1 MISNYLDSSIAYEG
15 FTPMQRPRRLQ
26 TLSTLTILIAVFSLV
41 FVPGCARKDATHPS
55 TSRTGANMVTIKGS
69 DTMVHLVSSWAE
81 NFMKTTPDIQVSVTG
96 GGSGT
101 GISALMNG
109 TTDLASSSRDLSDKE
124 KAQAAQKGVA
134 LKEIPVGL
142 DGLSVIANP
151 GNPVQALSMAQLKD
165 IFTGKITSWRAV
177 GGPDL
182 PILVYSRE
190 SSSGTYAFFQE
201 HVLQKQDYTK
211 SARLM
216 PASSGIVEAVAAD
229 EGGLGYV
236 GLDYAEKAGGR
247 IKVLG
252 VQAVSGSSA
261 VMPTVE
267 TVQNKT
273 YPIAR
278 ALYLV
283 TPAKPSE
290 VAQKFITY
298 AISKEGQN
306 IVQQSGYIPVQH
318 Q

>member
-1 MISNYLDSSIAYEG
+1 MH
-15 FTPMQRPRRLQ
+15 RPWRLE
-26 TLSTLTILIAVFSLV
+26 TLSTLTLLIAVISL
-41 FVPGCARKDATHPS
+41 FFTAGCARKDAAHTPAAKA
-55 TSRTGANMVTIKGS
+55 GVNMVTIKGS

-81 NFMKTTPDIQVSVTG
+81 DFMKTTPDIQVSVTG

-109 TTDLASSSRDLSDKE
+109 TTDIASSSRDLSDKE
-124 KAQAAQKGVA
+124 KTQAAQKGLT

-151 GNPVQALSMAQLKD
+151 SNPVKALSLAQLKD
-165 IFTGKITSWRAV
+165 IFTGKITTWKAV
-177 GGPDL
+177 GGPDM

-201 HVLQKQDYTK
+201 HVLQKQNYTK

-236 GLDYAEKAGGR
+236 GLDYAEKAQGR
-247 IKVLG
+247 IHILG
-252 VQAVSGSSA
+252 VKPDAESTA

-267 TVQNKT
+267 TVQNKS

-278 ALYLV
+278 ELYLIV
-283 TPAKPSE
+283 PGKPSE
-290 VAQKFITY
+290 AAQKFVTY

>member
-26 TLSTLTILIAVFSLV
+26 KFSTLTILITVFSLV
-41 FVPGCARKDATHPS
+41 FVPGCARKDAADTPAS
-55 TSRTGANMVTIKGS
+55 KAGVSMVTIKGS

-109 TTDLASSSRDLSDKE
+109 TTDIASSSRDLSDKE
-124 KAQAAQKGVA
+124 KTQAAQKGLA

-151 GNPVQALSMAQLKD
+151 SNPVKALSMAQLKE
-165 IFTGKITSWRAV
+165 IFTGKITNWQDV
-177 GGPDL
+177 GGQNL

-201 HVLQKQDYTK
+201 HVLQKRDYTK

-236 GLDYAEKAGGR
+236 GLDYAEKADGR

-252 VQAVSGSSA
+252 VQADAQSSA

-283 TPAKPSE
+283 TPAKSSE
-290 VAQKFITY
+290 VAQKFVTY

-306 IVQQSGYIPVQH
+306 IVQQSGYIPIQH
-318 Q
+318 P